1 MRKSLYVKGR
11 YLLFYLLALHAIV
24 EAKPAEISM
33 YDVTSKMHEIMKE
46 HATYKKMSPVLARRA
61 LHNFILLLDPQK
73 AYFLESDIR
82 KWLDPSEDLLQ
93 QITKD
98 FEYSRFAAFEEIFAL
113 MEPSIQRRMGFEDR
127 ISKAV
132 MPRNVNGREFRDAK
146 WCKTEEE
153 LYQRLLRMR
162 AFQIETTKK
171 LDEDLRAQT
180 VQLLMRGRI
189 QNEQKRIPKDKTQQK
204 QLFCTYLLKALA
216 SSLDAHTVYFTPAEA
231 NQFLIA
237 VQQRLTG
244 IGIQLR
250 DDIDGF
256 TIIKVIE
263 DGPAD
268 VSGDVRVGD
277 KIIAIDREPIIGLD
291 SIDVVEMIRGPEG
304 SQVSLTI
311 LREIVVGESH
321 YTENKEIRL
330 LRGDV
335 VIKDSRVEITAEP
348 FADSSIAIIKLHSF
362 YQDSESS
369 STSDMVKGFE
379 KLKRE
384 QRVKGV
390 ILDLRCN
397 AGGLLTEAVGV
408 VGLFIKKG
416 IVASTKDENGHI
428 EHFRNIDGKLMW
440 DGPLIVMV
448 DRLSASA
455 AEVVAQAL
463 QDYGRAI
470 IIGEDHSYGKGTFQT
485 FTLTSN
491 GSSAIDP
498 QGEYKVTRGRY
509 YTVSGK
515 TPQLVG
521 VQSDIVVPGGLSF
534 LEVGEEYA
542 KYPLENDGISPNF
555 IDSLNDVSYFQ
566 RDRIRRLYQTDKQL
580 PLTKFREH
588 LELLNKNS
596 SRRLASNKLYKRFL
610 EHCKK
615 LEQGLVQ
622 ESFPPSDFQMQ
633 EGVSVMKD
641 FICLLQEKGS

>member
-1 MRKSLYVKGR
+1 MRTGLYVKGR
-11 YLLFYLLALHAIV
+11 YLLFYILAFHAIV
-24 EAKPAEISM
+24 EAKPAEIST

-46 HATYKKMSPVLARRA
+46 HATYKKMSPILARRA
-61 LHNFILLLDPQK
+61 LQNFILLLDPQK
-73 AYFLESDIR
+73 AYFLESDIN
-82 KWLDPSEDLLQ
+82 KWLEPSEELLQ

-98 FEYSRFAAFEEIFAL
+98 FEYSRFSAFEEIFSSL
-113 MEPSIQRRMGFEDR
+113 EPAIQRRIGFEER
-127 ISKAV
+127 IAKAN
-132 MPRNVNGREFRDAK
+132 MPKNVHGREFRDAK
-146 WCKTEEE
+146 WCKTEED

-189 QNEQKRIPKDKTQQK
+189 QNEQKRIPKDKLLQR
-204 QLFCTYLLKALA
+204 QLLCTYLLKAFA
-216 SSLDAHTVYFTPAEA
+216 HSLDAHTVYFTPAEA

-263 DGPAD
+263 GGPAD
-268 VSGDVRVGD
+268 VSGDIRVGD

-291 SIDVVEMIRGPEG
+291 SIDVVEMIRGREG

-311 LREIVVGESH
+311 LREIVVGETH
-321 YTENKEIRL
+321 FTENKEIKL

-335 VIKDSRVEITAEP
+335 VIKDSRVEIAAEP
-348 FADSSIAIIKLHSF
+348 FADSCIAIIKLHSF
-362 YQDSESS
+362 YQDSESAS
-369 STSDMVKGFE
+369 STDMIKGFE
-379 KLKRE
+379 KLKRDHK
-384 QRVKGV
+384 VKGV

-397 AGGLLTEAVGV
+397 AGGLLAQAVDV

-428 EHFRNIDGKLMW
+428 EHFRNLETKQIW
-440 DGPLIVMV
+440 DGPLIVLV

-470 IIGEDHSYGKGTFQT
+470 VIGEDHSYGKGTFQT

-491 GSSAIDP
+491 GSTAIDP

-542 KYPLENDGISPNF
+542 KYPLENDIISPNF
-555 IDSLNDVSYFQ
+555 IDTLTDVSYFQ
-566 RDRIRRLYQTDKQL
+566 RDRIRRLYQTEKQQQIS
-580 PLTKFREH
+580 KFREH
-588 LELLNKNS
+588 LELLAKNS
-596 SRRLASNKLYKRFL
+596 ARRLSSNKLYKRFL
-610 EHCKK
+610 EHCKR
-615 LEQGLVQ
+615 LEQGHVQ

-633 EGVSVMKD
+633 ESVNVMKD
-641 FICLLQEKGS
+641 FICLLQEKPF